1 MTQSI
6 QAASSRVPKAPFHVR
21 AMSNSSPSIARDWF
35 LLRATL
41 RICWLLS
48 RQSKVWALSS
58 LETFVQLV
66 TGGSIRT
73 ASCWRAVLAR
83 VFLHFRLQV
92 ATPVPIYSFYFF
104 YIRIDPAESSTLE
117 WLSSK
122 LTESVSLMYVTG
134 LLLYAAIISALV
146 GYLGSGLAKSVIS
159 STKVRISRKIYKTKL
174 FCQGSSQSWWDV
186 HLLPP
191 ESCLDIQGE
200 TGRLTKHQNQ

>member
-1 MTQSI
+1 MRRQCMRPRLRLLGEFVGCFQDKVRYGPSLPWKRSCNLSQEDQYAPPPVGELFWPGCFCTSDCKLQHLCQSI
-6 QAASSRVPKAPFHVR
+6 FF
-21 AMSNSSPSIARDWF
+21 I
-35 LLRATL
+35 
-41 RICWLLS
+41 
-48 RQSKVWALSS
+48 
-58 LETFVQLV
+58 
-66 TGGSIRT
+66 
-73 ASCWRAVLAR
+73 
-83 VFLHFRLQV
+83 
-92 ATPVPIYSFYFF
+92 FF

-174 FCQGSSQSWWDV
+174 FCRGSSQSWWDV

>member
-1 MTQSI
+1 MG
-6 QAASSRVPKAPFHVR
+6 PLFLGNVR
-21 AMSNSSPSIARDWF
+21 ATCHRRINTHR
-35 LLRATL
+35 LLL
-41 RICWLLS
+41 ESCS
-48 RQSKVWALSS
+48 GQGVSAL
-58 LETFVQLV
+58 Q
-66 TGGSIRT
+66 T
-73 ASCWRAVLAR
+73 ASCNTCANL
-83 VFLHFRLQV
+83 F
-92 ATPVPIYSFYFF
+92 FYFF

-174 FCQGSSQSWWDV
+174 FCRGSSQSWWDV